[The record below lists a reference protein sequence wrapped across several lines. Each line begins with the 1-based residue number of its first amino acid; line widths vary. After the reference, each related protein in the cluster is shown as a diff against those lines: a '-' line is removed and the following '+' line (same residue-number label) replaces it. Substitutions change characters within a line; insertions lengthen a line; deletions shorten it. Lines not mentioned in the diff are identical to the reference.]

1 MPEDWRSSGNK
12 DKQPRVRV
20 RASPGFVGGGGYV
33 KPETTGLWE
42 DLGFPL
48 RWEDE
53 VSPEHC
59 LGDGLLRLL
68 C

>member
-1 MPEDWRSSGNK
+1 M
-12 DKQPRVRV
+12 
-20 RASPGFVGGGGYV
+20 GGGGYV
-33 KPETTGLWE
+33 KAETTGLWE

-53 VSPEHC
+53 VSAEHC
-59 LGDGLLRLL
+59 LVDGLLRLL